1 LQGFEVVSSF
11 GFVFYHKEAYG
22 MVDPGLTFE
31 DQQEQGKY
39 FIQKLGIPLRELNQK
54 ELEEEI
60 KKFLTRMQCLSLAT
74 VNPDGTPHQTLLDYV
89 SDGLDIIIAS
99 AGGDKFINLERSNR
113 VSVSIGYTGG
123 TVESEYGLTI
133 DGTAEVY
140 KAPHPKFLTGMMKM
154 RSFLEDWSR
163 SVLPLENI
171 IKRVVT
177 ARVIIVKPERM
188 TYMHIPDGVPISRW
202 GKSA

>member
-1 LQGFEVVSSF
+1 
-11 GFVFYHKEAYG
+11 
-22 MVDPGLTFE
+22 MDTGLTFE
-31 DQQEQGKY
+31 EQQLQGKT
-39 FIQKLGIPLRELNQK
+39 FLKKLGISVKELSHR

-60 KKFLTRMQCLSLAT
+60 KNFLKKMQCLTLAT
-74 VNPDGTPHQTLLDYV
+74 VNPDGSPHQTILDYV

-133 DGTAEVY
+133 DGIAKVY
-140 KAPHPKFLTGMMKM
+140 QAPHPTFITGMMKM
-154 RSFLEDWSR
+154 KSFLEDWSR
-163 SVLPLENI
+163 SVQPLENV
-171 IKRVVT
+171 IKRVIT

-188 TYMHIPDGVPISRW
+188 TYMNLPDGVPICRW
-202 GKSA
+202 GKNN

>member
-1 LQGFEVVSSF
+1 LQGFEVASNF
-11 GFVFYHKEAYG
+11 GFIFNEKGAYG
-22 MVDPGLTFE
+22 MADPGLTFE

-39 FIQKLGIPLRELNQK
+39 FIKKLGIPLRELNQG
-54 ELEEEI
+54 ELGEEI
-60 KKFLTRMQCLSLAT
+60 KQFLTKMQCLSLAT

-99 AGGDKFINLERSNR
+99 AGGDKFINLEGSNR

-188 TYMHIPDGVPISRW
+188 TYMNIPDGVPISRW
-202 GKSA
+202 EKSA

>member
-1 LQGFEVVSSF
+1 
-11 GFVFYHKEAYG
+11 
-22 MVDPGLTFE
+22 
-31 DQQEQGKY
+31 
-39 FIQKLGIPLRELNQK
+39 
-54 ELEEEI
+54 
-60 KKFLTRMQCLSLAT
+60 
-74 VNPDGTPHQTLLDYV
+74 
-89 SDGLDIIIAS
+89 
-99 AGGDKFINLERSNR
+99 
-113 VSVSIGYTGG
+113 TGG

-188 TYMHIPDGVPISRW
+188 TYMNIPDGVPISRW